1 MTEWLLPYLHPIE
14 PVLFS
19 GWLSVSNWWEVAI
32 MVIVGWLVGRGSS
45 EGGPQ

>member
-1 MTEWLLPYLHPIE
+1 MNEWIVSYIHPIE

-32 MVIVGWLVGRGSS
+32 MVIVGWLVSRGSS
-45 EGGPQ
+45 AGERR